1 MATRRTGTTG
11 ADTITAVDAA
21 DTLAGGAGND
31 IYIVNSLLNVIEELP
46 YYFEPGAGG
55 VTLPG
60 GNDTVRTAVLDR
72 LNTFSLGKWA
82 HVENLQFTG
91 TVAAMLVGNSGNN
104 VILANSAS
112 VTNDTLSGGAGN
124 DTLSGYGGNDSLIG
138 GVGDDLLNGG
148 VGSDTM
154 IGGAGNDTYVLDS
167 VFDVAIETATGGSD
181 TLSSS
186 GTVKDLRVS
195 KFANFENLVYTHA
208 TVAALLSGDAG
219 GNRLESL
226 SSGNDT
232 VYGWAGNDTLI
243 GGAGNDVLVGA
254 EGDDSLVGGVGN
266 DSLLGGEG
274 DDWLVGDTGID
285 TLIGGNGDDVYVVDT
300 SDVVTELVNG
310 GEDSLIGTKTSLALT
325 PAIENLFYTGTT
337 GASLVGNALNNTIG
351 GGIGADSIS
360 TGDGHDWLYGGNSA
374 GIDYSLV
381 ALLGVDLPTVVS
393 DKATDTLIG
402 GLGDDHYLVDD
413 ALDVVVES
421 VGAGDDVL
429 ESYIDNSLKQAQ
441 YANVE
446 NLVLLRN
453 TAFQPWFGE
462 GNAGANVIVG
472 SSDENYLAGGAG
484 NDTLVGTPLDS
495 YYSSSQITDVLDGG
509 EGNDVLLS
517 ARYYSSIYSYT
528 SYGSILLGGAGN
540 DFFVVD
546 NPDNTEVYDS
556 LGTDTVYLLQSGN
569 LQTSQGIERI
579 VLSGGGTLAEYNQAL
594 AAWNAVLGVT
604 DNDPITALSDTS
616 AVNATGND
624 EANTIVGNTYSNNLA
639 GLAGNDTIYGNAGND
654 TLDGGDGNDSLIG
667 GLGDD
672 TYVLATGDVI
682 EELAGQGI
690 DTVKSATLT
699 SAPVIANIE
708 GFEYTGSSNVLL
720 QYGTSNTTP
729 DRLTGGSGNDTINGH
744 GGNDTLNGG
753 LGTDSLTG
761 GDGQDNL
768 TGGGGAD
775 RLFGEAGID
784 VIFGDDSIYFGT
796 SSVTGNDTIDGGADN
811 DQIGGGNGN
820 DSILGGTGADTLYG
834 GYNYGATTGEDNDT
848 LDGGADNDQIEGG
861 NGNDSILGGS
871 GADRLYGDA
880 GNDTLDGGA
889 DNDTVYGGSDN
900 DSMLGGTGADYLGGD
915 AGNDILSGGLGFDN
929 LAGGAGN
936 DTLIAGG
943 GDPLASVSSY
953 WGSGDDLT
961 GDDYSG
967 PGADVFRFEATA
979 GYGTSSDAYYGVQ
992 FATGDQIN
1000 DFGAG
1005 DKIQFAR
1012 ALVGDGDALL
1022 ENVALKAAAGGTFAK
1037 TAEMVIVQANMS
1049 DLISASTGYWQHI
1062 TASAV
1067 VAQIGNADAAFA
1079 LGDKRLFVVDDGND
1093 SAIFQFTSA
1102 GADAV
1107 VSDAELELIAVVN
1120 YVSTL
1125 SSTDFFLY

>member
-11 ADTITAVDAA
+11 ADTIAAVDAA

-46 YYFEPGAGG
+46 GHYDPFLGYISDG
-55 VTLPG
+55 V
-60 GNDTVRTAVLDR
+60 DTVRTAVLDR

-82 HVENLQFTG
+82 NVENLQFTG
-91 TVAAMLVGNSGNN
+91 TVAAMLVGNSANN
-104 VILANSAS
+104 VIQANSAS

-124 DTLSGYGGNDSLIG
+124 DTLYGYGGNDSLIG
-138 GVGDDLLNGG
+138 GVGDDLLDGG

-154 IGGAGNDTYVLDS
+154 IGGAGNDTYGINT
-167 VFDVAIETATGGSD
+167 VFDVVIETATGGND
-181 TLSSS
+181 TLRSP
-186 GTVKDLRVS
+186 GIVTDLRVS
-195 KFANFENLVYTHA
+195 KFANFENLIYSHP
-208 TVAALLSGDAG
+208 TVGTTLHGDAG

-232 VYGWAGNDTLI
+232 LYGWAGDDSLI

-285 TLIGGNGDDVYVVDT
+285 TLIGGNGDDVYKVDT

-381 ALLGVDLPTVVS
+381 ALGGDLPTVVS
-393 DKATDTLIG
+393 DQATDTLIG
-402 GLGDDHYLVDD
+402 GLGNDHYLVDD

-421 VGAGDDVL
+421 VGAGTDVL
-429 ESYIDNSLKQAQ
+429 ESFIDNSLNQAQ

-484 NDTLVGTPLDS
+484 NDTLAGTPLDS
-495 YYSSSQITDVLDGG
+495 YSSFSSSQITDVLDGG
-509 EGNDVLLS
+509 DGNDVLLS
-517 ARYYSSIYSYT
+517 ARDSYYS

-546 NPDNTEVYDS
+546 DPDNTEVYDS
-556 LGTDTVYLLQSGN
+556 LGTDTVYLLRSGN
-569 LQTSQGIERI
+569 LQTAQGIERI
-579 VLSGGGTLAEYNQAL
+579 VLSGGGTVAEYNQAL
-594 AAWNAVLGVT
+594 DAWNAVLRVT
-604 DNDPITALSDTS
+604 GNDTISALSDTS
-616 AVNATGND
+616 AYDATGND

-639 GLAGNDTIYGNAGND
+639 GLAGNDTIYGNDGND

-672 TYVLATGDVI
+672 TYVLTTGDVI
-682 EELAGQGI
+682 NELAGQGL
-690 DTVKSATLT
+690 DTIRSSTLT
-699 SAPVIANIE
+699 SVPVFANIE

-744 GGNDTLNGG
+744 GGNDMLNGG

-761 GDGQDNL
+761 GDGLDNL

-775 RLFGEAGID
+775 RLFGEAGSD
-784 VIFGDDSIYFGT
+784 VIYGDDGYGT
-796 SSVTGNDTIDGGADN
+796 SVTAGNDTIDGGADN
-811 DQIGGGNGN
+811 DQIQGGNGN
-820 DSILGGTGADTLYG
+820 DSILGGTGDDYL
-834 GYNYGATTGEDNDT
+834 
-848 LDGGADNDQIEGG
+848 
-861 NGNDSILGGS
+861 S
-871 GADRLYGDA
+871 GDA

-900 DSMLGGTGADYLGGD
+900 DSMLGGTGADYLSGD

-967 PGADVFRFEATA
+967 PGTDVFRFEATA

-1049 DLISASTGYWQHI
+1049 ELISASTGYWQHI

-1120 YVSTL
+1120 DVSTL

>member
-11 ADTITAVDAA
+11 ADTIAAVDAA

-31 IYIVNSLLNVIEELP
+31 IYIVNSLLNVIEEFP
-46 YYFEPGAGG
+46 SYFEPGPGG
-55 VTLPG
+55 GYLPG
-60 GNDTVRTAVLDR
+60 GVDTVRTAVLDR

-82 HVENLQFTG
+82 NVENLQFTG
-91 TVAAMLVGNSGNN
+91 TVAAMLVGNSANN
-104 VILANSAS
+104 VIQANSAS
-112 VTNDTLSGGAGN
+112 LTNDTLSGGAGN

-138 GVGDDLLNGG
+138 GTGDDLLDGG

-154 IGGAGNDTYVLDS
+154 IGGAGNDTYGISSMYDVVL
-167 VFDVAIETATGGSD
+167 ETANGGND
-181 TLSSS
+181 TLRSS
-186 GTVKDLRVS
+186 GIVTDLRVS
-195 KFANFENLVYTHA
+195 KFANFENLIYTHA
-208 TVAALLSGDAG
+208 TVATTLHGDAG

-232 VYGWAGNDTLI
+232 LYGWAGDDSLI
-243 GGAGNDVLVGA
+243 GGA
-254 EGDDSLVGGVGN
+254 GN

-274 DDWLVGDTGID
+274 DDSLVGGSGVD
-285 TLIGGNGDDVYVVDT
+285 TLVGGNGDDVYMVDT

-310 GEDSLIGTKTSLALT
+310 GEDDLIGTKTSLALT

-360 TGDGHDWLYGGNSA
+360 TGDGNDELYGGNSA
-374 GIDYSLV
+374 GINYSLV
-381 ALLGVDLPTVVS
+381 AWGGDLPTVVS
-393 DKATDTLIG
+393 DQATDTLIG
-402 GLGDDHYLVDD
+402 GLGNDHYFVDD

-429 ESYIDNSLKQAQ
+429 ESYIDNSLNQAQ

-472 SSDENYLAGGAG
+472 SLDENYLAGGAG
-484 NDTLVGTPLDS
+484 NDTLSGTPLDS
-495 YYSSSQITDVLDGG
+495 SYSYSSSQITDVLDGG
-509 EGNDVLLS
+509 DGNDVLLS
-517 ARYYSSIYSYT
+517 ADYNSSYYYN

-556 LGTDTVYLLQSGN
+556 LGTDTVYLLRSGN

-639 GLAGNDTIYGNAGND
+639 GLAGNDTLYGNDGND

-672 TYVLATGDVI
+672 TYVLATGDAI
-682 EELAGQGI
+682 KELADQGT

-761 GDGQDNL
+761 GDSQDNL

-775 RLFGEAGID
+775 RLFGEAGND
-784 VIFGDDSIYFGT
+784 VIYGDDSGSYLGT
-796 SSVTGNDTIDGGADN
+796 SVTGNDTIDGGADH
-811 DQIGGGNGN
+811 DRIEGGNGN
-820 DSILGGTGADTLYG
+820 DSILGGTGADSLYG
-834 GYNYGATTGEDNDT
+834 GFNYYDTIGEDNDT
-848 LDGGADNDQIEGG
+848 LDGGADNDRIHGG
-861 NGNDSILGGS
+861 NGNDSILGS
-871 GADRLYGDA
+871 TGADVLEGDA

-889 DNDTVYGGSDN
+889 DNDTVYGGTGN
-900 DSMLGGTGADYLGGD
+900 DSMLGGTGADYLSGD
-915 AGNDILSGGLGFDN
+915 AGNDILSGGLGLFDN
-929 LAGGAGN
+929 LQGGTGN

-943 GDPLASVSSY
+943 GDPLASYYDS
-953 WGSGDDLT
+953 GSGDKLT
-961 GDDYSG
+961 GDDYSD

-979 GYGTSSDAYYGVQ
+979 GYGVTSGGGSFGSRFV
-992 FATGDQIN
+992 TGDQIT

-1005 DKIQFAR
+1005 DTIQFAR

-1049 DLISASTGYWQHI
+1049 ELIYASGNYWDSFSASV
-1062 TASAV
+1062 V

-1120 YVSTL
+1120 DVSTL